1 MANIIMARGGL
12 PDFKPLFCRGDWAE
26 YGPEYNAPHQDNTP
40 PFDSH
45 ADAAFG
51 QGYLNLQFPF
61 VPHIG
66 ETTAHHWM
74 SNALKKVA
82 VGDNL
87 ILNWIPTRAYL
98 DSFYIEATKFDKDL
112 VGVYVQPVAV
122 RIQPDFTADEPGEFT
137 YTEIPEFAQAVED
150 AGVKQIPLGTPADSD
165 KIYACVKFNY
175 TTNPPFTFGHNIP
188 KLDSTTGKPTGGY
201 DAYAGTVAYGL
212 KIAAGTTDQLKLL
225 GRGNFAVYLSAKVLA
240 FEGSSQIG

>member
-1 MANIIMARGGL
+1 MANIIMARGGT
-12 PDFKPLFCRGDWAE
+12 PAFKPLFCWGDWAE
-26 YGPEYNAPHQDNTP
+26 YGPEYNAPHMDDTP

-61 VPHIG
+61 VPRVG
-66 ETTAHHWM
+66 ETLAHHWM
-74 SNALKKVA
+74 DNALRKVA
-82 VGDNL
+82 VGDN
-87 ILNWIPTRAYL
+87 IITNWIPSRAYL

-112 VGVYVQPVAV
+112 EGVYVKPVAL
-122 RIQPDFTADEPGEFT
+122 RFTPDFTGEPGDFVSVEV
-137 YTEIPEFAQAVED
+137 PEFAQAVAD
-150 AGVKQIPLGTPADSD
+150 AGVEQIPLGTPKDGD

-175 TTNPPFTFGHNIP
+175 TTNPPFTFGHSIP
-188 KLDSTTGKPTGGY
+188 KVDATTGKPTGGY
-201 DAYAGTVAYGL
+201 DEFAGNVAFGL
-212 KIAAGTTDQLKLL
+212 KIVSGDADKLKLL